1 MLTRLGHSFMGCPAN
16 NRSTLNH
23 GASPAWLVIMTLLVS
38 TLCLSAQSDSA
49 DFHSSPPSNWNT
61 NPAHWERMLEQRR
74 TASSFQ
80 IGKSDFI
87 ITGPLVDGVRRKRTT
102 GERSLGKRLLG
113 LPVVRL
119 FVPRP
124 MPSPPGGGRYLLWGE
139 RDQSWAS
146 FSRPPAPVGNPDN
159 PIHREVSG
167 SLISVGLK

>member
-1 MLTRLGHSFMGCPAN
+1 MHTRLGLSFMGCPAN
-16 NRSTLNH
+16 SRSTLNH
-23 GASPAWLVIMTLLVS
+23 GAAPAWLVIVTLLGS

-49 DFHSSPPSNWNT
+49 EFHSSPPSNWNT
-61 NPAHWERMLEQRR
+61 NPAHWERMLEQRK
-74 TASSFQ
+74 ASSAIQ
-80 IGKSDFI
+80 IGKSDFTI
-87 ITGPLVDGVRRKRTT
+87 SGPLVEGVRRQRAT

-119 FVPRP
+119 FVPQP
-124 MPSPPGGGRYLLWGE
+124 MPSPPGGGRYFLWGE

-146 FSRPPAPVGNPDN
+146 FSRTPAPLGNSDN